1 MIEIEEI
8 MDESETQ
15 VKRKRMSDKLK
26 KYLTEKIFPQF
37 EAHYDVCKD
46 ATRGIYYMFC
56 NTTKQP
62 GKFSFA
68 ICNVGAEYGNIT
80 NVDRM
85 HAGSQMFLLLD
96 DENLGELN
104 DTPEIR
110 KEFTG
115 FLNLYIS
122 DHTGFSHNNPWGGSA
137 TQTEVDKDSASY
149 ISGYLR
155 K

>member
-8 MDESETQ
+8 MDESETY
-15 VKRKRMSDKLK
+15 VKRKKMSDKLK

-37 EAHYDVCKD
+37 EAHYDVCED
-46 ATRGIYYMFC
+46 ASRGIYYMFC

-62 GKFSFA
+62 GVFSFA
-68 ICNVGAEYGNIT
+68 ICNVGVEYGNIK
-80 NVDRM
+80 NVEKM
-85 HAGSQMFLLLD
+85 QAGSQMFLLLN

-104 DTPEIR
+104 DSQEIR
-110 KEFTG
+110 REFTD
-115 FLNLYIS
+115 FLNKYFV
-122 DHTGFSHNNPWGGSA
+122 DYTNFTGTSVYEKLA
-137 TQTEVDKDSASY
+137 TQTEIDEGSAPY